1 MYRYHDTYLIIK
13 LMNYV
18 VSITRYY
25 LTLTNKFSSE
35 LLCMLVKQQVV
46 TVTYLNTNVKWYEG
60 YSYEDVMTIG
70 KQT

>member
-25 LTLTNKFSSE
+25 LTLTNKFSFE

-46 TVTYLNTNVKWYEG
+46 TVTYLNTNVKGYEG